1 MDLPSC
7 PACGQSVLD
16 EEAEDCP
23 FCGASMS
30 GKPGAKPSAP
40 AATSDSS
47 SGKSAS
53 TKKSKAD
60 SKTKEKPGSEDPFDV
75 ASQAAR
81 KAVQLLPKPS
91 KGKLH
96 RIECP
101 MCETAGFQSK
111 KAAGREVRCANKE
124 CLVPL
129 FTAPPDE
136 SAEEAKA
143 AAAAEAAALAAE
155 AASKGLSIGAY
166 TGIAVV
172 AAAVLGGG
180 AFFLTSG
187 PASKEPT
194 VEEQLA
200 LAREQNGNP
209 PPPVTTT
216 NNPGT
221 AADPEKPDEPVVPPN
236 PVGPPIA
243 DIRATSLK
251 LMAYTSLQRDRNQR
265 KPFCRRLTAEA
276 YAISGDFPGAAQQL
290 TQLDKVGSQLKYYHI
305 LPLVQIAWKR
315 LENGDS
321 AGATTAIADAMPLL
335 RDLPAFGT
343 DATDT
348 INELATI
355 LVAMDRAA
363 EAATLLNK
371 RNDSGP
377 LGQFLEARLRSESF
391 TEISFDQA
399 VSMRPVTGW
408 SAPQWVA
415 ITVSLVAKGMPEKAL
430 AFARQAP
437 GQAAVE
443 DCLSGWAEASL
454 IAAGDDKP
462 LATINSTIQSLDKT
476 AQVRIQSRCA
486 LTLQGLGL
494 AQLASAPL
502 LKAKEL
508 VGIAGEALTIDV
520 QRLKTVAKVTL
531 PDQQPIRRQALA
543 AAELA
548 HAEAVLG
555 NTDAAWSSVLLTM
568 DFVRMMAPALTIANR
583 PFAELQQRGETAIT
597 NELKALKNLLTDD
610 EARIAY
616 QNYRNRTRQLRS
628 AAKARFTLQE
638 EILLEVLQWG
648 FADQIWAEIQ
658 KRNDSGTGEAREP
671 WFQTNLAKALYNDFR
686 FRMHAEKAVA
696 VATTV
701 TKSTL
706 DELSAPR
713 VIARIQSDKQA
724 AGATPDEVANVL
736 ANFLRIHKDE
746 ADKRWQQETMLR
758 LVSRLVSS
766 DRQMEA
772 LNLVAAIQDVQTR
785 ELAYELA
792 GQEITAR
799 GHIVQVFEFAKSADI
814 IPPEKV
820 ALLRGFIGSLPVE

>member
-16 EEAEDCP
+16 DEAEDCP

-40 AATSDSS
+40 AATSGIRSE
-47 SGKSAS
+47 KSAS

-60 SKTKEKPGSEDPFDV
+60 SVKKEKPGSDDPFDV
-75 ASQAAR
+75 ASPAAR

-101 MCETAGFQSK
+101 MCETAGFQSR

-124 CLVPL
+124 CLVPI

-136 SAEEAKA
+136 SAVQAKA
-143 AAAAEAAALAAE
+143 AAAAEAEALAAE

-166 TGIAVV
+166 IGIAVV
-172 AAAVLGGG
+172 AAAALGGG
-180 AFFLTSG
+180 AFYLTSA
-187 PASKEPT
+187 PASKELT

-209 PPPVTTT
+209 HPPATTT
-216 NNPGT
+216 QNPGT
-221 AADPEKPDEPVVPPN
+221 TADPGKTDESVVPEK

-251 LMAYTSLQRDRNQR
+251 LMAHTSLQRDRNQR

-276 YAISGDFPGAAQQL
+276 YAISGDFPGVAQQL
-290 TQLDKVGSQLKYYHI
+290 TQLDKVGSQLKYYRI

-321 AGATTAIADAMPLL
+321 TGATTAIADALPLL
-335 RDLPAFGT
+335 RDLPTFGT

-363 EAATLLNK
+363 EAATLLEK
-371 RNDSGP
+371 RNDAGP
-377 LGQFLEARLRSESF
+377 LGQLLEARLRAESF
-391 TEISFDQA
+391 TAISFDQA

-415 ITVSLVAKGMPEKAL
+415 ITVSLVAKGMSEKAL

-437 GQAAVE
+437 DQAAVE
-443 DCLSGWAEASL
+443 DCLSGWAEAAL

-476 AQVRIQSRCA
+476 AQARIQSRCA

-494 AQLASAPL
+494 AQLASPPL
-502 LKAKEL
+502 LKAKKL
-508 VGIAGEALTIDV
+508 VGTAGAALTVDV
-520 QRLKTVAKVTL
+520 QRLKTVAKLTL
-531 PDQQPIRRQALA
+531 PDPHSIRRQALA

-555 NTDAAWSSVLLTM
+555 NSDAAWSSVLLTM
-568 DFVRMMAPALTIANR
+568 DFVRMMAPALSIANR

-616 QNYRNRTRQLRS
+616 QNYRNRTRQLRR
-628 AAKARFTLQE
+628 AAEVRFTLQE
-638 EILLEVLQWG
+638 EILLEVLEWG

-658 KRNDSGTGEAREP
+658 KRNDSGTGEAREL
-671 WFQTNLAKALYNDFR
+671 WFQTNLVKAVFNDFR
-686 FRMHAEKAVA
+686 FRKHADKEDAVE
-696 VATTV
+696 TTV
-701 TKSTL
+701 TKTRL

-724 AGATPDEVANVL
+724 AGATPEEAANVL
-736 ANFLRIHKDE
+736 ANFLKLHKDE

-758 LVSRLVSS
+758 LVSRLISS
-766 DRQMEA
+766 DRQMKA
-772 LNLVAAIQDVQTR
+772 LNLVAAIKDVQTR

-792 GQEITAR
+792 GLEITAR
-799 GHIVQVFEFAKSADI
+799 GHILEIFEFAKSADI

-820 ALLRGFIGSLPVE
+820 ALLRGFIGALPAK